1 MWEPAYVLR
10 MLLYVDLFGML
21 LLAILFLR
29 QRQMTRLGYIC
40 WGIFALVIP
49 VVGPFFVIAYRPGF
63 PQRQDQI

>member
-1 MWEPAYVLR
+1 MLETAEVLLI
-10 MLLYVDLFGML
+10 LLYIVLFGML

-40 WGIFALVIP
+40 WGIFALIIP

-63 PQRQDQI
+63 PQRKDQV